1 MTILRFLL
9 ENADARKV
17 FGKREL
23 KIIEKQLWGVSLTQS
38 EKNRLSRD
46 IRKKLEFIRKA
57 ARFEEE
63 FRLKKGSEVE
73 QRIDDAVNIL
83 LHDPLSKKIKEIIL
97 YGSVA
102 ENKATLESD
111 IDLAVHIDNTNLKE
125 ATLLRKRVLGKLD
138 KKVDVQVY
146 NYLPEKIKEEIKLK
160 GRVLYKNEDRR

>member
-1 MTILRFLL
+1 MAILKFLW
-9 ENADARKV
+9 ENTDARKV

-23 KIIEKQLWGVSLTQS
+23 KIIEKQLWGVALTQS

-63 FRLKKGSEVE
+63 FRLRKGSEVK

-83 LHDPLSKKIKEIIL
+83 LHDPLSKKMKEIFL

-102 ENKATLESD
+102 EKKATLESD
-111 IDLAVHIDNTNLKE
+111 IDIAVQIDNTSLRE
-125 ATLLRKRVLGKLD
+125 ATLLRKRVLGQID
-138 KKVDVQVY
+138 RKVDVQVY
-146 NYLPEKIKEEIKLK
+146 NYLPEKIKEDIKLK
-160 GRVLYKNEDRR
+160 GRVLYKNEDSR